1 MARPSDVL
9 PFNQRADTGRMGFR
23 HEWEPVDDR
32 PLVVYHEPLWADE
45 TERMTYEAAV
55 EADRPR
61 EEDTL
66 LDYLARI
73 SASVAGRYA
82 GVLPKMR
89 RPGQSRAERARSL
102 AKLRGQY
109 PSKMEIL

>member
-1 MARPSDVL
+1 MGRRDEQ
-9 PFNQRADTGRMGFR
+9 PFNQRTDTGRMGFR
-23 HEWEPVDDR
+23 HEWEPADER
-32 PLVVYHEPLWADE
+32 PLIVYHEPLWADE

-61 EEDTL
+61 EADTL

-73 SASVAGRYA
+73 SAAVAGKYG

-89 RPGQSRAERARSL
+89 KPGQSRAERERSL

-109 PSKMEIL
+109 PSRTELL